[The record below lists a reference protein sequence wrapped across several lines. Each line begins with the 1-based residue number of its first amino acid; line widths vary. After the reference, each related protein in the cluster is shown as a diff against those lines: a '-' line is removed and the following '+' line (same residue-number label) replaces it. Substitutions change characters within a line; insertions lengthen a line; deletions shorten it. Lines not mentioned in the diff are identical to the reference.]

1 MLPANT
7 RLGSPTGGGN
17 FYIFKNSTP
26 EERKAAV
33 KFVQWMTTA
42 ERAAQ
47 WGIDTGYVAVRPDA
61 WKTERMLAIGLPLK
75 CTMNSYPAS
84 ASERTQSFIS
94 FSKLSRIGTS
104 R

>member
-1 MLPANT
+1 MWTTTGNLTNVRTNAKFPFGVGMLPANT

-47 WGIDTGYVAVRPDA
+47 WGIDTGYVAVRPMPGRPNA
-61 WKTERMLAIGLPLK
+61 WKPT
-75 CTMNSYPAS
+75 
-84 ASERTQSFIS
+84 
-94 FSKLSRIGTS
+94 
-104 R
+104 